1 MSVPQ
6 ASQPIQI
13 RPIINY
19 PREAQTGQTY
29 LMSIDVQLASPDA
42 TWPFPEEEY
51 PITFILNTQPYFRY
65 ESLNGEREPGI
76 VLHRF
81 GGTYGPAQY
90 LLTAS
95 EQEVKP
101 GHISI
106 TFLNGWD
113 VPMTYLELECV
124 VKAEV
129 ATDKEQKITVL
140 SKEKVPVVPQNPSDN
155 QEEKSPSEE

>member
-95 EQEVKP
+95 EQEVER

-124 VKAEV
+124 G
-129 ATDKEQKITVL
+129 TSQPL
-140 SKEKVPVVPQNPSDN
+140 RKVMLMWPRST
-155 QEEKSPSEE
+155 